1 MKPVSVDPEELRR
14 ALMSA
19 GAVAVGFA
27 ELGEVESGVW
37 EEFERWLAAGNNA
50 GMAYMANHA
59 AIRRN
64 PALLLDPPAENGSNN
79 DSDGSSST
87 ATGSVISLAFRY
99 PANPEYR
106 PGALRFARYALGDDY
121 HEVLRERL
129 QPVCRRLNDA
139 GWRTRICV
147 DSAPILE
154 RYWAVRAG
162 LGFIGR
168 NRQLIIPGI
177 GSYLFLAEIITDL
190 PLPPDTP
197 CKGACPPDCDACL
210 RACPHGALGE
220 TARDKSA
227 LGETARAEG
236 IKPAGLDARRCL
248 SYLTIEHRGAS
259 LPFTLAANRPYGC
272 DICQEACPFNR
283 EAAETAEAGASDAK
297 AVVLPEFRPRP
308 GLLALTAAEAAAL
321 DQPAFSAL
329 FRHSPVKRAKLAGL
343 LRNLGAS
350 QGAIPDFFKKKG
362 RNSL

>member
-220 TARDKSA
+220 TAQ
-227 LGETARAEG
+227 GEG
-236 IKPAGLDARRCL
+236 INPAGLNARHCL
-248 SYLTIEHRGAS
+248 SYLTIENREAH
-259 LPFTLAANRPYGC
+259 LPFTLPANRPYGC
-272 DICQEACPFNR
+272 DLCQEICPFNR
-283 EAAETAEAGASDAK
+283 QAADSA
-297 AVVLPEFRPRP
+297 VLPEFRPRP